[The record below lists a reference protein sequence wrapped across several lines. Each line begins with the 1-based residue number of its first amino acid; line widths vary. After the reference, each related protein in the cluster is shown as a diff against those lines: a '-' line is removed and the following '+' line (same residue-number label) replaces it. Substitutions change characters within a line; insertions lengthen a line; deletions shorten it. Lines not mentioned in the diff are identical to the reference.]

1 MSILAFVS
9 LSAQKNTILKE
20 INHAQGSAI
29 VRLPSRKYLF
39 YNVIKIIY
47 FSRKINWNFNLFN
60 CWYNDILFSFDK
72 LVFIAPALYK
82 IICFL
87 YIFKA
92 IVFHDTHYYIVLISY
107 LIFNAWFKTIKQL
120 HADEQLTIYKKL

>member
-1 MSILAFVS
+1 MIYYS
-9 LSAQKNTILKE
+9 LL
-20 INHAQGSAI
+20 
-29 VRLPSRKYLF
+29 
-39 YNVIKIIY
+39 
-47 FSRKINWNFNLFN
+47 
-60 CWYNDILFSFDK
+60 K

-87 YIFKA
+87 CIFKA

-120 HADEQLTIYKKL
+120 HADEQLTIYKTIVILGLSYYLYINVFPFFRKNLQSTKFRFFGTWYKINTFIFDILPMPKCREFLDINDTCLLK